1 MTGTSSVLVAGIFG
15 LTGALVLAQAPAP
28 APATPAP
35 AAQSAAP
42 AAPPAAPPGTVK
54 GTPAHDVAKGAQ
66 VLAEAQKALGG
77 ADKLKAVQRL
87 EVKGKSARQ
96 PQGNFTIEGDF
107 EYGFEF
113 PDKFRHK
120 ENIGMQDVSID
131 ILQILNGQEATTKT
145 EMGGQGANL
154 GNFDEGNRGGRGG
167 RGGRG
172 NDIARFLTGGAA
184 SDIPEENRKAVAT
197 QMARLAMLLL
207 LNPRGEEVAWVGVAE
222 SPDGR
227 ADVLEFKTPDGVPTH
242 LVLDEKTH
250 MPLMLTWVGPVQSF
264 NNRGGGGGGGGRGGD
279 FRGGGPGNFPQSI
292 SPQQA
297 QRQLAQQAQQQAQQP
312 GQPQAQQPGQPQAQ
326 QPGQPQA
333 QQPGQP
339 QGQQQGRRGGGN
351 TAPQQANLQMHVSD
365 YKTVNGIKFPHLLQG
380 GANNETSEE
389 FVVKSL
395 RVNPSF
401 RADYFSK

>member
-1 MTGTSSVLVAGIFG
+1 MTGTTSVLVAGIFG
-15 LTGALVLAQAPAP
+15 LAGALVLAQAPAP
-28 APATPAP
+28 APAAP
-35 AAQSAAP
+35 AAAPSAAQP
-42 AAPPAAPPGTVK
+42 AAQAAPPAAAPGTVK

-66 VLAEAQKALGG
+66 ILAEAQKALGG

-120 ENIGMQDVSID
+120 ENIGLQDISID
-131 ILQILNGQEATTKT
+131 ILQLLNGQEVSTKT

-154 GNFDEGNRGGRGG
+154 GNFEEGNRGRGG

-184 SDIPEENRKAVAT
+184 SDNPEENRKAVAT

-227 ADVLEFKTPDGVPTH
+227 ADVLEFKTPDGVATH

-250 MPLMLTWVGPVQSF
+250 MPLMLTWMGTVQTPF
-264 NNRGGGGGGGGRGGD
+264 NNNNRGGGPGGGRGGD
-279 FRGGGPGNFPQSI
+279 FRGGGPANFPQS
-292 SPQQA
+292 QA
-297 QRQLAQQAQQQAQQP
+297 P
-312 GQPQAQQPGQPQAQ
+312 NPN
-326 QPGQPQA
+326 
-333 QQPGQP
+333 
-339 QGQQQGRRGGGN
+339 QGQQTLGQNQNQGQGRRGGGN
-351 TAPQQANLQMHVSD
+351 NNTPQQANLQMHVSD
-365 YKTVNGIKFPHLLQG
+365 YKTVSGIKFPHLLQG
-380 GANNETSEE
+380 GANNETTEE
-389 FVVKSL
+389 FVVKNL

-401 RADYFSK
+401 RADYFTK